1 MTGQVN
7 FNEALKTIL
16 DSKFQNLDEVLEK
29 GRLQTK
35 VERHYSEIKP
45 FLNNNNLEI
54 NYLAYL
60 NHVLD
65 DYVAEYKGNPSSFDK
80 YLIPEYLIESE
91 FTIVTRD
98 DIQELV
104 DAGIKDVSVYEFDL
118 ENDAKI
124 KNSEE
129 YIKHNAGRI
138 TDKTSRN
145 LELDEEIEEAIK
157 EEIKNETKTGLFDS
171 FFNRIDHRQM
181 DMSAVRYDLELKV
194 KDIVEKNKFDEATIG
209 KLIDAENKMFN
220 KINEAI
226 LSENCSFLKAQYE
239 FHKEYAKFNATMTKE
254 VALKQ
259 LKTKGIGVTQAFEE
273 NKTPALKYIER
284 FTSKLS
290 ELKNFIPEKV
300 AEFNNKTGN
309 KYNIA
314 TYVKNWI
321 NDVQL
326 KYEIAKEQ
334 KNNKQN
340 ENIQDTHEKVVDDS
354 TFNNKTFEK
363 VPLTF
368 NKTEQNVEE
377 SKMLSDFKETASA
390 TSYEL
395 KGVRAKLHKVF
406 DKQGGYIASKE
417 TDKNLN
423 ETIQNMDAVQCVSSL
438 KDFGAIWDKSNIMQG
453 INAKEHR
460 RFERTVMAFCSDE
473 NLEHLRQSFNNINE
487 KLDAIVDNRILNEDK
502 LKECNDVID
511 TLCNYINTDKEIN
524 DFLKEANRVDNA
536 FARTY
541 VEEILKRTVET
552 VIDSERVV
560 EYDYGDKKPYEYI
573 VEKYPYAESLLK
585 HNIESARN
593 LIDVDFK
600 LVKNLD
606 EKDEKDNIV
615 ITATMDNYSKLTV
628 VYDTDLNL
636 NRVLYQR
643 DDNAKIDEVFNRNF
657 GNYIDFS
664 LLANGRSKEI
674 IKNYGN
680 LEKEIRQQDKG
691 GYVSDRILQEKR
703 NVEQNVSKY

>member
-7 FNEALKTIL
+7 FYNALDLIMLQKGATNKVFSNFSKQSEVRTVITEHYNEI
-16 DSKFQNLDEVLEK
+16 Q
-29 GRLQTK
+29 
-35 VERHYSEIKP
+35 P
-45 FLNNNNLEI
+45 FLVNNNLDV
-54 NYLAYL
+54 NYIAYL
-60 NHVLD
+60 NHILN
-65 DYVAEYKGNPSSFDK
+65 EYDGSIDSFKDK
-80 YLIPEYLIESE
+80 LIPEYLIESE
-91 FTIVTRD
+91 FTVITRD

-104 DAGIKDVSVYEFDL
+104 DAGIKDISVYEFDL
-118 ENDAKI
+118 ENDDKI

-129 YIKHNAGRI
+129 YLKHTAGRI
-138 TDKTSRN
+138 ADKVSRDNIVDN
-145 LELDEEIEEAIK
+145 LELNEEV
-157 EEIKNETKTGLFDS
+157 KNETKAILFDS

-259 LKTKGIGVTQAFEE
+259 LKTKGIGVVQTFED

-300 AEFNNKTGN
+300 AEFNNRTGN

-340 ENIQDTHEKVVDDS
+340 VSIQDTQGKVVDDS

-423 ETIQNMDAVQCVSSL
+423 ETIQNMDAVQCVSNL